1 LWREIGVDF
10 EWDPVKDRTN
20 EDKHGISFDDAKA
33 VFLDAQ
39 RLIEDATRPEHG
51 EQRSKVIGR
60 LWSVIVAVIFTGRG
74 DHRRLISARGARRDE
89 RERYRQSAETA

>member
-1 LWREIGVDF
+1 LWLEIGVDF

-39 RLIEDATRPEHG
+39 RLIEDATRPEYG

-60 LWSVIVAVIFTGRG
+60 LGSVIVAVIFTDRG
-74 DHRRLISARGARRDE
+74 DYRRLISARRARRDE
-89 RERYRQSAETA
+89 RER